1 MIPQSV
7 IIGIV
12 VAIIGYALQQRAWKH
27 KLYEDTRQREFDECL
42 KLIDALSRAIDK
54 RLMALSVFLGEV
66 EKGSAKSEDLL
77 AYRDSVKDWM
87 HEFSSFKSKIFH
99 YFGRDQMLTFENDVH
114 SQLRSASDIILRT
127 YKYGK
132 GRLSKK
138 DREEHDTVRVR
149 IDISRHT
156 AFKFL
161 RELNEL
167 LSNGEVGKTSLYNN
181 IQASHL
187 DLISRTYLIQRLF
200 GLKP

>member
-54 RLMALSVFLGEV
+54 RLMSISVFLGEV

-99 YFGRDQMLTFENDVH
+99 YFGKDQMLTFENEVH

-132 GRLSKK
+132 GRLSRK
-138 DREEHDTVRVR
+138 DREEHDAVRVR

-161 RELNEL
+161 RELNES
-167 LSNGEVGKTSLYNN
+167 LSNGEVGKTALYNN

-200 GLKP
+200 GLKS